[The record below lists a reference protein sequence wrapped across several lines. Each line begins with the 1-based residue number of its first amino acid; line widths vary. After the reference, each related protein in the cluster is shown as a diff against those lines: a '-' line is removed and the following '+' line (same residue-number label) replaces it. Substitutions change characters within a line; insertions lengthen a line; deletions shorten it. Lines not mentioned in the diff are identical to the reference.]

1 MDVRRQL
8 LRVLLCVGLAATLAP
23 SASAQTGGSPKTLRV
38 SLNGDENNMTPFTVS
53 FGATPYTHDLISLV
67 YDSLFWS
74 QVKTDPEPWLA
85 ESATSTSDFREWTV
99 TLRPNVTWHDG
110 RPLTA
115 DDVKFSFDYYNR
127 FPGASGRYA
136 HHVSDTPKLESATVI
151 DTRTVKFLYGEPTPT
166 FKIMPGAD
174 LPIIPRHKWENVTE
188 PAKNTA
194 ELPVGSGP
202 YRVVE
207 MVRDQRYRLEAN
219 PTYFKGKPTIDRLE
233 LPIVKD
239 PAAAFAALRTGELD
253 SVARN
258 VPPELMN
265 QFQNGGGVRI
275 ADGTKFESLQMYF
288 NARKAPL
295 TDPKLRKAIALAIDT
310 KPLVDTVLLGNGRPG
325 LDTFIHPDS
334 PWALPGARHE
344 HDPARA
350 QRMLDEAGYTAKD
363 PDGIRKTPDGRRL
376 EFAVLVS
383 SFEPT
388 DLRAVQLAAQQVAPI
403 GVKLNPEA
411 LDPATLRQRRTGPPG
426 QPPPYDAYM
435 STLESHGHVDPDA
448 LYYFFHSPGPR
459 GFGASITGYTNPRYD
474 QIVEQATTMGVA
486 ERKPLLYE
494 AQRILAEEAPVVV
507 FYYPDGDYAYRP
519 AAYEG
524 WVSDQGHGI
533 FTKRSFLPEYVARA
547 EQSREAAA
555 GSQGAS
561 DDDDGSGSGGVVL
574 GVVAAAVVLGAG
586 ALLLSRR
593 RRAATDDD

>member
-1 MDVRRQL
+1 MRRRL
-8 LRVLLCVGLAATLAP
+8 LPALVCFAAVVSLATAALAQP
-23 SASAQTGGSPKTLRV
+23 NGQGRRLRV
-38 SLNGDENNMTPFTVS
+38 SLNGDENNITPFTVS

-85 ESATSTSDFREWTV
+85 ERATPSNDFREWTV
-99 TLRPNVTWHDG
+99 TLRDGITWHDG

-115 DDVKFSFDYYNR
+115 EDVKFSFDYYNR

-136 HHVSDTPKLESATVI
+136 HHVSDTPKLQSATVV
-151 DTRTVKFLYGEPTPT
+151 DARTVRFVYGEPAPT

-174 LPIIPRHKWENVTE
+174 LPIIPKHIWENVTE
-188 PAKNTA
+188 PSKFTA
-194 ELPVGSGP
+194 DLPVGTGP
-202 YRVVE
+202 YKVVE

-219 PTYFKGKPTIDRLE
+219 ANYFKGKPTVDVLE

-258 VPPELMN
+258 VPPELMA
-265 QFQNGGGVRI
+265 QFESGGVRV
-275 ADGTKFESLQMYF
+275 AEGTKFESVQMYL

-310 KPLVDTVLLGNGRPG
+310 RALVDTVLLGHGRPG
-325 LDTFIHPDS
+325 VDSFIHPDS

-350 QRMLDEAGYTAKD
+350 QRMLDEAGYATRD
-363 PDGIRKTPDGRRL
+363 PDGVRKTADGRRL
-376 EFAVLVS
+376 EFSVLVS
-383 SFEPT
+383 SFEPS

-448 LYYFFHSPGPR
+448 LYYFFHSPGPK
-459 GFGASITGYTNPRYD
+459 GFGASIAGYSNPRFD
-474 QIVEQATTMGVA
+474 QIVEEATTKDVA

-494 AQRILAEEAPVVV
+494 AQRILAEETPGIV

-524 WVSDQGHGI
+524 WVSDLGHGI
-533 FTKRSFLPEYVARA
+533 FTKRSFLTEYV
-547 EQSREAAA
+547 EQSSVSSDGGGGAAVA
-555 GSQGAS
+555 
-561 DDDDGSGSGGVVL
+561 DDDGSGSGGVVL
-574 GVVAAAVVLGAG
+574 AILAGVVVLGAG
-586 ALLLSRR
+586 ALLVNRR
-593 RRAATDDD
+593 RRAAVDADD